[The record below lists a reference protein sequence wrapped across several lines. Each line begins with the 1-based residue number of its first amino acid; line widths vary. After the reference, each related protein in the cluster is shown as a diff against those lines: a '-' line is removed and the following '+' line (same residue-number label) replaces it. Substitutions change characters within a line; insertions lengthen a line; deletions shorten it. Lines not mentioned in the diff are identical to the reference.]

1 MVENVLIVKNASFD
15 NEDSTHQETNTP
27 PLNTD
32 DDESISVDGS
42 QQPLEN
48 VSKISQS
55 QFVTE
60 STQPEKIKKKKQR
73 PTEPTNGNE
82 PKKRSS
88 RKRSWYT
95 KIDLVKPII
104 FITSLLLIYLIWV
117 NRDVLIVRLLTSNA
131 RVRHTA
137 IMMEHILHEEVDL
150 SQGSSIKESS
160 STVSSASSSSP
171 SSTSTASSS
180 PSSPEDEIIGGNND
194 NINDNNNDNI
204 NHDQSFLTDNDDD
217 SPKVTSK
224 HSSSQKINIRT
235 RRNKM
240 SFSKE
245 RPKKKNHRLQHRT
258 IDDDN
263 TNDDVGGGDDDDDDD
278 GDDNDN
284 DDVLEDNIDKI
295 VINPSKI
302 KDPILPSTIH
312 SSKKYH
318 HKRRRSAASHEENQK
333 GPVSSKANSILPVNE
348 DIVEQLRKV
357 IKAQGG
363 QRDFTKAL
371 SKATGLN
378 EAKINRFIHDKDYSV
393 MTLHT
398 FIALLNSFDTT
409 LLILSK

>member
-1 MVENVLIVKNASFD
+1 MVESLLIVKNASFD
-15 NEDSTHQETNTP
+15 NEDSAHQETNTP
-27 PLNTD
+27 SLNTD

-48 VSKISQS
+48 VSKTSQS
-55 QFVTE
+55 EFVTE
-60 STQPEKIKKKKQR
+60 NIQPEKIKKKKKR

-82 PKKRSS
+82 SKKRSN

-137 IMMEHILHEEVDL
+137 IMMEHILHEEVNL
-150 SQGSSIKESS
+150 PPGSSIKESS
-160 STVSSASSSSP
+160 SIASSASASASASASSSSL
-171 SSTSTASSS
+171 
-180 PSSPEDEIIGGNND
+180 SSPEDEIIGGNND
-194 NINDNNNDNI
+194 HINDNNNDNI
-204 NHDQSFLTDNDDD
+204 NHDQSSLTDNDDD

-224 HSSSQKINIRT
+224 HSSSQKVNLRT

-245 RPKKKNHRLQHRT
+245 RPKKKNHRLRHMT
-258 IDDDN
+258 IDDDSA
-263 TNDDVGGGDDDDDDD
+263 NDDVGDDDDDDD
-278 GDDNDN
+278 DD
-284 DDVLEDNIDKI
+284 DDVLEDNTDKI

-302 KDPILPSTIH
+302 KEPISPSTIH

-318 HKRRRSAASHEENQK
+318 HKRHQSAASHEEKKK
-333 GPVSSKANSILPVNE
+333 GPASSKANSVLPANE
-348 DIVEQLRKV
+348 DVVEQLRKV

-363 QRDFTKAL
+363 HRDFTKAL
-371 SKATGLN
+371 SKATGLK
-378 EAKINRFIHDKDYSV
+378 EAIINRFIHDKDYSV
-393 MTLHT
+393 ITLHT
-398 FIALLNSFDTT
+398 FIALLNSFDST
-409 LLILSK
+409 LLILPK